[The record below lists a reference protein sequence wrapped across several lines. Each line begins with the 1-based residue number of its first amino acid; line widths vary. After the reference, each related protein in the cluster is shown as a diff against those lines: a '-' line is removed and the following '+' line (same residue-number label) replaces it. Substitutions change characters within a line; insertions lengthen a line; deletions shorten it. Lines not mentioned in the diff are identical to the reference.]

1 MKITVEKRVGV
12 SHTDYMAFINDDRR
26 LWGCGRS
33 PKAAIGDVVMHHSDA
48 LGFRFEYKG
57 NGEYC
62 DIETPIAI
70 IRDIQTHYRKLGEA
84 LAANAGIIGLTI
96 DGDTNGQ

>member
-1 MKITVEKRVGV
+1 MKITVVKR
-12 SHTDYMAFINDDRR
+12 TDDYMAFINDDRR

-33 PKAAIGDVVMHHSDA
+33 PKAAIGDVVMHHSET

-62 DIETPIAI
+62 DIATSAATIH
-70 IRDIQTHYRKLGEA
+70 DVQTHYRKLGEA
-84 LAANAGIIGLTI
+84 LAANAKTIGLTI
-96 DGDTNGQ
+96 EEDFHVE

>member
-1 MKITVEKRVGV
+1 MKITVEKRND
-12 SHTDYMAFINDDRR
+12 DYMAFINDDRR

-33 PKAAIGDVVMHHSDA
+33 PKVAIGDVVMHHREA

-62 DIETPIAI
+62 DIVTDAAT
-70 IRDIQTHYRKLGEA
+70 IRDIQTHYRKLGDA
-84 LAANAGIIGLTI
+84 LAANAKTLGLTF
-96 DGDTNGQ
+96 DGVSHAE